1 MANLQ
6 ERLEELQNQQKQ
18 MEANFHQITG
28 AIALVQQ
35 MIADEDGKE
44 SKSEVK
50 KDEKKNPVLSEVIF
64 INSDFPHTFTRF
76 FLSVH

>member
-6 ERLEELQNQQKQ
+6 ERLEELTNQQKQ

-35 MIADEDGKE
+35 MIADEETGEEKPTE
-44 SKSEVK
+44 TKA
-50 KDEKKNPVLSEVIF
+50 EKKK
-64 INSDFPHTFTRF
+64 
-76 FLSVH
+76 

>member
-1 MANLQ
+1 MATLQ
-6 ERLEELQNQQKQ
+6 ERLQELQNQQKQ

-35 MIADEDGKE
+35 MITDEDKKE

-50 KDEKKNPVLSEVIF
+50 KEKK
-64 INSDFPHTFTRF
+64 
-76 FLSVH
+76 